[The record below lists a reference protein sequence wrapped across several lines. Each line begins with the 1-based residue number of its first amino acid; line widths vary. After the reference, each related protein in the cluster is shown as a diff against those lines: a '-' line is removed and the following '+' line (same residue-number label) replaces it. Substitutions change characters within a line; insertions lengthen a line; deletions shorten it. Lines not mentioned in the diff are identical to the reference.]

1 MDGFG
6 GISEGAAHDGEWLAS
21 RSGASFEEPFRPEGE
36 SRWLSPWLSG
46 WGDADDWSDPSL
58 AAEVSEAA
66 DYPAYLDDPAAD
78 PDRDLSEQRDWDAVG
93 ENGMGEVVLH
103 PLAVAA
109 RNHERAV
116 DALLSSLSAVE
127 AAEAKL
133 HAMRV
138 LMVRGIANLLGAG
151 SASPFDRLDAP
162 SLTAAEIAAELS
174 LPPRTARALVAEALA
189 VTEPEAAPVLAALQD
204 GRLDRARAQTILHA
218 AAPVPAAS
226 APEFLERAV
235 ALAVPGDAGQGQP
248 ADAPTPPKLSLPA
261 LRRSLRR
268 MAEEH
273 SDLTLSAR
281 AKQARER
288 RRVDVEPGD
297 DGMCHLH
304 AHLPLEA
311 GAMIDARLQAIARS
325 QASPDDPRTA
335 AQRRLDAF
343 TDLLLAPACGSAGTG
358 SGGGESCGGAS
369 GRPAGVRA
377 EIVVKVPHATVVPTA
392 VGGPGEPRAHLTR
405 SAAELEAAGMA
416 FDDEPAEVLGY
427 GLIPAEA
434 ARSLA
439 AQSATWLRLL
449 TDPQTG
455 APLALGRTRYTPPAA
470 LRRFL
475 ALRDHGCRF
484 PACDRPHPHTEAD
497 HTHEWSTGG
506 STDVEN
512 LGLLCPEHHRIKTL
526 GHWRAQQNDSDGTI
540 VWTSPLGRR
549 HITRAGRPLS
559 APRKPPP
566 DRPPPF

>member
-21 RSGASFEEPFRPEGE
+21 RSGASLEEPLRPGFE
-36 SRWLSPWLSG
+36 SPRLSG
-46 WGDADDWSDPSL
+46 WADADDWSDPSL
-58 AAEVSEAA
+58 AAEVSEGA

-78 PDRDLSEQRDWDAVG
+78 PDRELSEQRDWAAVD
-93 ENGMGEVVLH
+93 ENGMGEVVLLH

-109 RNHERAV
+109 RNHQRAV

-138 LMVRGIANLLGAG
+138 LMVRGIANLLGADA
-151 SASPFDRLDAP
+151 ASPFDRLDAP
-162 SLTAAEIAAELS
+162 SLAAAEIAAELS
-174 LPPRTARALVAEALA
+174 LPPRAARALVAEALA
-189 VTEPEAAPVLAALQD
+189 VTEPEAVPVLAALQE
-204 GRLDRARAQTILHA
+204 GRLDRARAQTILHT

-226 APEFLERAV
+226 APEFLERAL
-235 ALAVPGDAGQGQP
+235 ALAAPGDACPDQP
-248 ADAPTPPKLSLPA
+248 ADAPAPPKLSLPA

-273 SDLTLSAR
+273 SALTLSAR
-281 AKQARER
+281 AKQSRER
-288 RRVDVEPGD
+288 RRVDIEPGD

-311 GAMIDARLQAIARS
+311 GAMIDSRLQAIARS
-325 QASPDDPRTA
+325 QASPDDPRTV
-335 AQRRLDAF
+335 AQRRVDAF
-343 TDLLLAPACGSAGTG
+343 TDLLLAPACAPAG
-358 SGGGESCGGAS
+358 SGA
-369 GRPAGVRA
+369 VRA
-377 EIVVKVPHATVVPTA
+377 EVVVKVPHTTVLPTP
-392 VGGPGEPRAHLTR
+392 VGNPASSQPQH
-405 SAAELEAAGMA
+405 SARPEAELEAAGMA
-416 FDDEPAEVLGY
+416 FGDEPAEVLGY

-434 ARSLA
+434 ARALA

-526 GHWRAQQNDSDGTI
+526 GHWRAQQNERDGTI

-549 HITRAGRPLS
+549 HITRASQAPS
-559 APRKPPP
+559 PPRKPPP

>member
-1 MDGFG
+1 MDGFR
-6 GISEGAAHDGEWLAS
+6 GISEGAAHDGERLAS
-21 RSGASFEEPFRPEGE
+21 RSGASFEEPLRPEGE
-36 SRWLSPWLSG
+36 SPRLSG
-46 WGDADDWSDPSL
+46 WADADDWSDPSL
-58 AAEVSEAA
+58 AAELSEAA

-78 PDRDLSEQRDWDAVG
+78 PDRELSEQRDWAAVD
-93 ENGMGEVVLH
+93 ENGMGEVVLLH

-138 LMVRGIANLLGAG
+138 LMVRGIANLLGAD

-189 VTEPEAAPVLAALQD
+189 VTEPEAVPVLAALQD

-218 AAPVPAAS
+218 AASVPAAS

-248 ADAPTPPKLSLPA
+248 ADAPAPPRLSLPA

-273 SDLTLSAR
+273 SALTLAAR

-288 RRVDVEPGD
+288 RRVDIEPGD

-325 QASPDDPRTA
+325 QASPDDPRTV

-343 TDLLLAPACGSAGTG
+343 TDLLLAPACA
-358 SGGGESCGGAS
+358 
-369 GRPAGVRA
+369 PAGAGAVRA
-377 EIVVKVPHATVVPTA
+377 EVVIKVPHTTVLPTA
-392 VGGPGEPRAHLTR
+392 GGGPGSSQPQHPARPQRSAQPRHPAQPQHPAR
-405 SAAELEAAGMA
+405 PAAELVAAGMA
-416 FDDEPAEVLGY
+416 FGDEPAEVLGF

-449 TDPQTG
+449 TDRQTG
-455 APLALGRTRYTPPAA
+455 APLALGRMRYTPPAA

-475 ALRDHGCRF
+475 ALRDQGCRF
-484 PACDRPHPHTEAD
+484 PACDRPHP
-497 HTHEWSTGG
+497 
-506 STDVEN
+506 
-512 LGLLCPEHHRIKTL
+512 PHRS
-526 GHWRAQQNDSDGTI
+526 GPHPRMVDGRVHGRGEPGPAVPRAPQDQDARALDG
-540 VWTSPLGRR
+540 
-549 HITRAGRPLS
+549 
-559 APRKPPP
+559 
-566 DRPPPF
+566 